1 MEIDNENEVKE
12 PAPKYEYISPEKF
25 LRIARG
31 SLEKLEYFNGYIE
44 VKAAATRRHAI
55 INGNLFGNTFQFL
68 KGKPCNPFIS
78 DLMVVSPGKTS
89 YTVPD
94 MTIVCGDPVMG
105 DRQEDILT
113 NPVVI
118 VEILSKSTGKYDMGH
133 KFLYY
138 KEIPSL
144 KEYVLIDSKKRW
156 ARILKKQIDGTW
168 EKVEYL
174 EANAEIYIE
183 SIDFYI
189 SFETIY
195 SNTKL

>member
-1 MEIDNENEVKE
+1 MENNNENEVKE

-31 SLEKLEYFNGYIE
+31 SLQKLEYFNGYIE
-44 VKAAATRRHAI
+44 VKVAASRRHARI
-55 INGNLFGNTFQFL
+55 SGNLFANIFQFL
-68 KGKPCNPFIS
+68 KGKPCEPFVS
-78 DLMVVSPGKTS
+78 DLMVVSPGQAS

-94 MTIVCGDPVMG
+94 MTIVCSDPVME
-105 DRQEDILT
+105 DPQEDILT

-133 KFLYY
+133 KFIFY
-138 KEIPSL
+138 KDIPSL
-144 KEYVLIDSKKRW
+144 KEYILIDSKQKW

-168 EKVEYL
+168 ETVEYL
-174 EANAEIYIE
+174 EANAKIYIE

-195 SNTKL
+195 SKTKL